1 EGNGNDNG
9 EYTATAERKRFV
21 EVKVEDSNNHAG
33 YVVMSLSSYL
43 AAQLTRIENEIEPA
57 CNSCPEWDVDG
68 SNSED
73 WAGGYCAAYSMED
86 ATGWSNWY
94 SANCDEDCQA
104 EGSEQEE
111 EQEQE
116 EEEEQEEEQEDEEE
130 GDERRL
136 RATRKRKL
144 STSGSSQP
152 GVYNNVASFC
162 MNCMNDCDEDGDVQK
177 SLKIWQ
183 DFSEAECTETEVPSS
198 TYNSDGELINYFIGP
213 FCNGNTDE
221 IKLGVFLDEYCTTVI
236 NVDAGYVIA
245 QIEDYQDSAESE
257 DEDATGTATANA
269 VVTAID
275 VDLAWAIIETEIAC
289 DENKND
295 ENDAPSYL
303 ATSGEQEEENEDEE
317 DEVEFS
323 EVCTTMLEVSFGCTG
338 ELLGYYNENTIAACS
353 FVKLLKECDSDNW
366 MSECTSTMID
376 LQGDT
381 WAVDEGET
389 MDMWAKQ
396 SSGNSGSGSNKL
408 QKTVLSLTIPA
419 TAILGI
425 LACYYAGKISGDGKG
440 SVELSRQGGAM
451 A

>member
-21 EVKVEDSNNHAG
+21 EVKLEDSNNHAG

-43 AAQLTRIENEIEPA
+43 AAQLTLIENEIQSA
-57 CNSCPEWDVDG
+57 CNYCPGWDVDG

-116 EEEEQEEEQEDEEE
+116 EQEEEQDEDESQDEE
-130 GDERRL
+130 SGDERRL
-136 RATRKRKL
+136 RATRTRKL
-144 STSGSSQP
+144 NYNSET

-213 FCNGNTDE
+213 FCNGNTNE
-221 IKLGVFLDEYCTTVI
+221 IKLGVFLDEYCTMVLDI
-236 NVDAGYVIA
+236 HAGYVIA
-245 QIEDYQDSAESE
+245 QIEDYQD
-257 DEDATGTATANA
+257 EDATATSTHNGVA
-269 VVTAID
+269 VYGDSEAEN
-275 VDLAWAIIETEIAC
+275 LAWVSEVFRDFWTVEVSC
-289 DENKND
+289 DENNN
-295 ENDAPSYL
+295 NDAPSYL
-303 ATSGEQEEENEDEE
+303 ATSDEQEEENE

-323 EVCTTMLEVSFGCTG
+323 EVCSTMLQYSFGCTG
-338 ELLGYYNENTIAACS
+338 EILGYYNENTIAACS
-353 FVKLLKECDSDNW
+353 FVKLLKGCTSDNYI
-366 MSECTSTMID
+366 SECTSTMID

-381 WAVDEGET
+381 YAVSEGET

-396 SSGNSGSGSNKL
+396 AAGHSGSGSNKL

>member
-1 EGNGNDNG
+1 
-9 EYTATAERKRFV
+9 
-21 EVKVEDSNNHAG
+21 
-33 YVVMSLSSYL
+33 
-43 AAQLTRIENEIEPA
+43 
-57 CNSCPEWDVDG
+57 
-68 SNSED
+68 
-73 WAGGYCAAYSMED
+73 MED

-94 SANCDEDCQA
+94 SANCDEDCAEQA
-104 EGSEQEE
+104 SQQQEEE

-116 EEEEQEEEQEDEEE
+116 EEGDEDEEE
-130 GDERRL
+130 ADEDERRL

-152 GVYNNVASFC
+152 GIYNNVASFC

-177 SLKIWQ
+177 SLEIWQ
-183 DFSEAECTETEVPSS
+183 DFSGAECTETEIPSS

-221 IKLGVFLDEYCTTVI
+221 IKLGVFLDQYCTTVI
-236 NVDAGYVIA
+236 DVDAGYVIA
-245 QIEDYQDSAESE
+245 QIEEYQDSQ
-257 DEDATGTATANA
+257 DEDATATATSTASA
-269 VVTAID
+269 VVTAFD

-303 ATSGEQEEENEDEE
+303 ATSDEQTTATSENEVEY
-317 DEVEFS
+317 EFS
-323 EVCTTMLEVSFGCTG
+323 EVCSTMLQYSFGCTG
-338 ELLGYYNENTIAACS
+338 EILGYYNENTISACS
-353 FVKLLKECDSDNW
+353 FAKLLKGCTSNNF
-366 MSECTSTMID
+366 MSECTTTMID

-381 WAVDEGET
+381 YAISEGLT
-389 MDMWAKQ
+389 MDIWAMQ
-396 SSGNSGSGSNKL
+396 AAGQTASGSNKL
-408 QKTVLSLTIPA
+408 QKTVLSLMIPA